1 MARYRVYIPAIH
13 CNHCKMRITEALKEI
28 GEKKFEIDVE
38 KKLLFIETANFDKVK
53 EKLEE
58 IDYPPERVEEA

>member
-1 MARYRVYIPAIH
+1 
-13 CNHCKMRITEALKEI
+13 MRITEALKEI

-58 IDYPPERVEEA
+58 IDYPPERVEEV